1 MALSAS
7 ESVALAKDQLIPA
20 WLNERRKLDR
30 IDRWA
35 RWDHDD
41 PAKPRHAQNEYRELI
56 KRSQA
61 PWGDLIVSSI
71 AQTLYVE
78 GYRRP
83 DDPEDGRGWALWQAN
98 GMDGR
103 QVPLNRATLTYG
115 LAYGTVLPGRT
126 LTGEAVPVM
135 RGVSPRDML
144 AVFDDPAFDEW
155 PVYALQVRKTRA
167 GYVVKVFDDLN
178 VWTFVIEDLADN
190 PKVLPTVEEHGAG
203 VCPVVRFTNRLDLEG
218 RVAGEIEPFIPVL
231 GKVDQTSFDRL
242 VVQRFASWI
251 IRTISGMSPPEQMTD
266 EEKQEWRTV
275 QKLRLL
281 VEDMLVADD
290 PDTKFGSLPATPL
303 DGFIKA
309 HDADLT
315 TLAAVSQTPAFEL
328 LGQMANLS
336 AEALAAAK
344 ASQTAKSDERKHTL
358 GEEYERFIRL
368 ACHVAGDTD
377 GAEDFK
383 AQVRWADTSIRS
395 LAQAADA
402 LGKLAQML
410 GMPVEVLWRKVPGL
424 TDQDVDEAR
433 QIVEERGGI
442 MDVLNRLADA
452 QEGASDDPLVA

>member
-7 ESVALAKDQLIPA
+7 EAVALAKDQLIPA

-35 RWDHDD
+35 RWDHED

-56 KRSQA
+56 ARSQA

-83 DDPEDGRGWALWQAN
+83 SDPDDGRGWELWQAN

-103 QVPLNRATLTYG
+103 QVPLNRAVLTYG

-126 LTGEAVPVM
+126 LTGASLPVM

-144 AVFDDPAFDEW
+144 AVFEDPAADEW
-155 PVYALQVRKTRA
+155 PLYALQVRKRRG
-167 GYVVKVFDDLN
+167 GYVVSVFDELSEWVFPLDDLL
-178 VWTFVIEDLADN
+178 DR
-190 PKVLPTVEEHGAG
+190 PKSTPSQKVHDVG
-203 VCPVVRFTNRLDLEG
+203 VCPIVRFTNRLDLEG

-251 IRTISGMSPPEQMTD
+251 IRTISGMAPPEQMSD

-368 ACHVAGDTD
+368 ACHVAGDAE
-377 GAEDFK
+377 GAQDFN

-402 LGKLAQML
+402 LGKLHQML
-410 GMPVEVLWRKVPGL
+410 NIPAEVLVRKVPGF
-424 TDQDVDEAR
+424 TDQDIDEALDIMR
-433 QIVEERGGI
+433 SGAGI
-442 MDVLNRLADA
+442 ESLLAELTA
-452 QEGASDDPLVA
+452 GQESPAPTEV